1 MFYHCTIFSL
11 LSYIV
16 LPLSAALTK
25 LKLKNT
31 MEKHLHP
38 HRCKHRGCHSAKRRP
53 TSGLPIH
60 ADAGPRSAYLLWL
73 SKLCLELSQYK
84 DTYHDTGKM
93 CAITSC
99 TVYLLVEYFK
109 TTYAQKVAFV
119 AYEFFSGLSMGAVG
133 ILRAYVAMASTE
145 SDRSRA
151 VAITT
156 MSIPLGILIGP
167 VIQLL
172 FTPIGY
178 PGVTV
183 FTGGHIN
190 MYTAPVIFAL
200 LCNIMA
206 LLLLIFYFK
215 DKTTYK
221 I

>member
-1 MFYHCTIFSL
+1 MVTVSIPGSLKTQWKNIYILTVVSIVGVIQQSVVPPQVFPYMRMLDPEVPTFY
-11 LSYIV
+11 
-16 LPLSAALTK
+16 
-25 LKLKNT
+25 
-31 MEKHLHP
+31 
-38 HRCKHRGCHSAKRRP
+38 
-53 TSGLPIH
+53 
-60 ADAGPRSAYLLWL
+60 D
-73 SKLCLELSQYK
+73 K